1 VNFEN
6 PKTLEKIGDGLFRQ
20 NDPEA
25 EEKPLTDTTV
35 KQGFLENSNVTVVEE
50 MTDMLATLRLFETY
64 QKMIQSIDSM
74 DDQSVND
81 IGRVG

>member
-1 VNFEN
+1 
-6 PKTLEKIGDGLFRQ
+6 
-20 NDPEA
+20 
-25 EEKPLTDTTV
+25 
-35 KQGFLENSNVTVVEE
+35 VVEE

-74 DDQSVND
+74 DEQSVND